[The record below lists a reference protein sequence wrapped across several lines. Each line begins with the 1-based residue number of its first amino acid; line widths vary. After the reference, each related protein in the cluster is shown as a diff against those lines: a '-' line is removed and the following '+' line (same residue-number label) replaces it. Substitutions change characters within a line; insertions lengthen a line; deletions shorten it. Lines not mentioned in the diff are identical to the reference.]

1 MTVAQ
6 IQFTP
11 YLEAVRNIPQPA
23 VSFGMVGDILLDE
36 KVVDT
41 FRNTRMCLLVNPTE
55 KEVMEAGGKLLSE
68 MWPPLWQNITIEK
81 E

>member
-1 MTVAQ
+1 M
-6 IQFTP
+6 FTL
-11 YLEAVRNIPQPA
+11 YLEVVRNLPQPA
-23 VSFGMVGDILLDE
+23 VVFVMIGDILLDE

-41 FRNTRMCLLVNPTE
+41 FRKTRMRLVVNPTE

-68 MWPPLWQNITIEK
+68 MCPSLWQNITIEK